1 MTKKDL
7 FRIIIKIAGL
17 YFLVTIVLFQ
27 LPSLLVFFRSSQ
39 FADTA
44 FAIVLLV
51 LFALVF
57 VLLIFKPDRVINWL
71 KLDKNFDNDTF
82 SVQTIDFSQLL
93 KLSILIIGIFLII
106 KYLPRLLVILFL
118 FLQSVIGNN
127 SMLENS
133 FMMDYL
139 SLGSSIVSLVI
150 GYFMVTKH
158 QSIAN
163 WIQKM

>member
-27 LPSLLVFFRSSQ
+27 LPSLLAFFRSSQ

-44 FAIVLLV
+44 LAIALLAV
-51 LFALVF
+51 FALVF